1 MSGGKCKVNWDLV
14 CKPKERGGLGIL
26 NLDKF
31 AMALR
36 LRWLWLE
43 WVDDS
48 KTWIGLGNPCN
59 SMDCE
64 FFAAATRVT
73 IGNGEKAKFWS
84 DPWLEG
90 CCPKDMAP
98 LIYSI
103 STSKNA
109 TVSKALY
116 NNWWISKIN
125 MDEGLTVDHITQ
137 YIALWGKLENVHL
150 APDEPDSI
158 VWKLSNNG
166 CYSAKS
172 AYMAQFLSLTSS
184 VMPTLV
190 WKPWA
195 PPKCKLFAWLV
206 LQNRIWTADRL
217 ERRGWDNCG
226 RCKLCNRV
234 QESAAHLLFQCSF
247 SSRVW
252 TVVKSWLGMHD
263 IFPSDWRVI
272 PTVKDWWEEVI
283 HGVSQHGKA
292 LASLAMLVSWELW
305 KERNARIYR
314 NQSSTIKM
322 VANKIKDETRLWSL
336 AGAKA
341 LSVLMPRE

>member
-1 MSGGKCKVNWDLV
+1 
-14 CKPKERGGLGIL
+14 
-26 NLDKF
+26 
-31 AMALR
+31 
-36 LRWLWLE
+36 
-43 WVDDS
+43 
-48 KTWIGLGNPCN
+48 
-59 SMDCE
+59 
-64 FFAAATRVT
+64 
-73 IGNGEKAKFWS
+73 
-84 DPWLEG
+84 
-90 CCPKDMAP
+90 
-98 LIYSI
+98 
-103 STSKNA
+103 
-109 TVSKALY
+109 
-116 NNWWISKIN
+116 
-125 MDEGLTVDHITQ
+125 
-137 YIALWGKLENVHL
+137 
-150 APDEPDSI
+150 
-158 VWKLSNNG
+158 
-166 CYSAKS
+166 
-172 AYMAQFLSLTSS
+172 MAQFLSLTSS

-195 PPKCKLFAWLV
+195 PPKCKLFSWLV

-217 ERRGWDNCG
+217 EQRGWDNCG

-263 IFPSDWRVI
+263 IFPSDWRII

-305 KERNARIYR
+305 KERNARVFR
-314 NQSSTIKM
+314 NQSSTMEM

>member
-1 MSGGKCKVNWDLV
+1 MNTS
-14 CKPKERGGLGIL
+14 L
-26 NLDKF
+26 N
-31 AMALR
+31 
-36 LRWLWLE
+36 
-43 WVDDS
+43 
-48 KTWIGLGNPCN
+48 
-59 SMDCE
+59 
-64 FFAAATRVT
+64 
-73 IGNGEKAKFWS
+73 
-84 DPWLEG
+84 
-90 CCPKDMAP
+90 
-98 LIYSI
+98 
-103 STSKNA
+103 TS
-109 TVSKALY
+109 LF
-116 NNWWISKIN
+116 
-125 MDEGLTVDHITQ
+125 G
-137 YIALWGKLENVHL
+137 GKLENVHL

-172 AYMAQFLSLTSS
+172 AYMAQFISLTSS

-234 QESAAHLLFQCSF
+234 QESAAHILFQCSF

-252 TVVKSWLGMHD
+252 IVVKSWLGMHD
-263 IFPSDWRVI
+263 IFPSDWRII

-305 KERNARIYR
+305 K
-314 NQSSTIKM
+314 
-322 VANKIKDETRLWSL
+322 
-336 AGAKA
+336 
-341 LSVLMPRE
+341 